1 MNKKHFSYILI
12 LTTALG
18 VGLWI
23 PTSFE
28 SAQAANAKNNRL
40 RQVATA
46 PVLTERTLIAK
57 PLNSDQGKFN
67 SLEAIRHSVSGSKM
81 RLVFNTEEEPDFD
94 YSFGNQGQSL
104 TIDFVNTRQQSN
116 VKPESVP
123 KSKAVKTWQIS
134 WPNFNRGRF
143 TINFASAIQPDKVS
157 FFKLK
162 EPHRLVVDIN
172 TTPKQLPSTYKIS
185 PGITW
190 SRQLIKDPTFG
201 TLLWNQLL
209 FDRSDPHIS
218 VDVALANN
226 NNPHTVAVLSKI
238 VPQEEGAVA
247 GINGGF
253 FNMPNGG
260 LLGLVVKDGKL
271 ISPHVGR
278 RPARSVIAFTQDGQP
293 MIERL
298 KAIKGQ
304 VVRLNGQPTP
314 PLRMALGAGP
324 TLLKNGQLYITADA
338 EELGPKGNDITRAC
352 GRSLIAYNK
361 DKMMLATLS
370 GARDSHSQGWKLP
383 VLAKYLQKKGM
394 TEALNL
400 DGGGS
405 VGMAIGPN
413 IVGNGPQ
420 AGTYQRPIG
429 DALVLKDS
437 RGTAYPSLIKIDL
450 PKTLKSNGRDKGQ
463 ASVLALNSKGN
474 PVPDGTVLDL
484 YGLGLKCPSQVVTKD
499 GRAEFEVQSLRS
511 PGMGSLSA
519 SGLFSKGTSALRL
532 ESGDPHRLIV
542 QLSNCL
548 LTAAPLSTSKHPTSP
563 LVQPPAGPPTD
574 TTLVQAQPDED
585 DLEAPIPE
593 QPLKGLIDLGEA
605 ETPEPQEASPA
616 PSAPELPVKDAVPYA
631 TSKLKLSLKVLIED
645 EWHNALPLSPFSVE
659 DAQGQVLYKGQ
670 TDRRGATELNLET
683 AADNARLFIKSPKL
697 KTLTLELKDT
707 PHFVK

>member
-12 LTTALG
+12 LATALG

-40 RQVATA
+40 RQVAAA

-104 TIDFVNTRQQSN
+104 TIDFVNTRQSN
-116 VKPESVP
+116 VKPESAP

-338 EELGPKGNDITRAC
+338 EELGP
-352 GRSLIAYNK
+352 
-361 DKMMLATLS
+361 
-370 GARDSHSQGWKLP
+370 
-383 VLAKYLQKKGM
+383 
-394 TEALNL
+394 
-400 DGGGS
+400 
-405 VGMAIGPN
+405 
-413 IVGNGPQ
+413 
-420 AGTYQRPIG
+420 
-429 DALVLKDS
+429 
-437 RGTAYPSLIKIDL
+437 
-450 PKTLKSNGRDKGQ
+450 
-463 ASVLALNSKGN
+463 
-474 PVPDGTVLDL
+474 
-484 YGLGLKCPSQVVTKD
+484 
-499 GRAEFEVQSLRS
+499 
-511 PGMGSLSA
+511 
-519 SGLFSKGTSALRL
+519 
-532 ESGDPHRLIV
+532 
-542 QLSNCL
+542 
-548 LTAAPLSTSKHPTSP
+548 
-563 LVQPPAGPPTD
+563 
-574 TTLVQAQPDED
+574 
-585 DLEAPIPE
+585 
-593 QPLKGLIDLGEA
+593 
-605 ETPEPQEASPA
+605 
-616 PSAPELPVKDAVPYA
+616 
-631 TSKLKLSLKVLIED
+631 
-645 EWHNALPLSPFSVE
+645 
-659 DAQGQVLYKGQ
+659 
-670 TDRRGATELNLET
+670 
-683 AADNARLFIKSPKL
+683 
-697 KTLTLELKDT
+697 
-707 PHFVK
+707 